1 MKLKLASTLVA
12 GLLLATAAW
21 ADVVVVVS
29 SKSSVSSMTK
39 EQVADLYLGKSQ
51 ELGGGAAVL
60 MDLPDG
66 AVKDAFYEK
75 ATGRS
80 LPQIKA
86 TWSKLLFNGKG
97 LPPKEAAN
105 PAELKKAVAA
115 SPNAI
120 GYLDV
125 GAVDGSVKVVLKLN

>member
-1 MKLKLASTLVA
+1 MKLIAQILFAALAFTS
-12 GLLLATAAW
+12 LAH

-29 SKSSVSSMTK
+29 AKSSVAALSK
-39 EQVADLYLGKSQ
+39 DQVADLYLGKSQ
-51 ELGGGAAVL
+51 ELGGGSAAL
-60 MDLPDG
+60 FDLPDG
-66 AVKDAFYEK
+66 ATKDAFYDK

-80 LPQIKA
+80 LSQIKA

-105 PAELKKAVAA
+105 PGELKKAIAGN
-115 SPNAI
+115 PNAV
-120 GYLDV
+120 GYLDS